1 MPAHRIKGVG
11 MKIRTLVVA
20 LALAALPLSA
30 PAGAQD
36 ARELELARAIVGQ
49 GYPPETR
56 MASFGTVMDQIV
68 GQMNQ
73 AVSPDL
79 LADPQVMAIVERY
92 QQRILDHGKSVL
104 AQHMDAMMDGMAQG
118 YVQEFTLAELESLH
132 AYVSSPEGRGFFS
145 RSMRVVADPA
155 YARASQ
161 GFLDQYMAD
170 VPELKNEFI
179 EELTHML
186 IDRDRASPTES

>member
-1 MPAHRIKGVG
+1 
-11 MKIRTLVVA
+11 MKIRTLFVA

-30 PAGAQD
+30 PAAAQ
-36 ARELELARAIVGQ
+36 AAQELELARAIVDR

-56 MASFGTVMDQIV
+56 MATFGAAMDQLV
-68 GQMNQ
+68 AQMKQ

-79 LADPQVMAIVERY
+79 QTDPQVMALVEQFQKRV
-92 QQRILDHGKSVL
+92 LDHGKSVM

-118 YVQEFTLAELESLH
+118 YVQEFSLAELQALH
-132 AYVSSPEGRGFFS
+132 AYVSSPEGQGFFS

-161 GFLDQYMAD
+161 AFMQEYMAA
-170 VPELKNEFI
+170 VPDMRNEFI

-186 IDRDRASPTES
+186 MARDRAAPDGT